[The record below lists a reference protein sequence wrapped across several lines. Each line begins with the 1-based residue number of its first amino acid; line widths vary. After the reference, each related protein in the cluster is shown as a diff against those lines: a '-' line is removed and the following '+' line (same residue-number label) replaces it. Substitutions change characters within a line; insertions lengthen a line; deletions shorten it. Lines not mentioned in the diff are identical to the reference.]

1 MPEDAI
7 PDRWLTKAD
16 LAQHYSISLRT
27 VTNLMRRRVVP
38 FVKIGRVVR
47 FDRHG
52 CDQAMR
58 KFETVSAG

>member
-1 MPEDAI
+1 MAEDET
-7 PDRWLTKAD
+7 PNRWLTKAD

-38 FVKIGRVVR
+38 YVKVGRVVR
-47 FDRHG
+47 FDQHG